1 MKKLLIA
8 IAIMLSLS
16 LPAYSSNT
24 EGSLGFVIGYGGETY
39 TGTGTPDIG
48 ATIEVGDLQGGHFA
62 MDYLI
67 GMDFSTLS
75 EANDPDYNII
85 DNYFLFLGGGYNFR
99 LGKLPLTVGVS
110 GGAVLYWE
118 LPYYKDIASYDF
130 GLGLRASLKWN
141 VVDSF
146 AISIFGVPAVTFFE
160 VVFDLNG
167 GKGMSL
173 AVAEPLVKFVG
184 YGGIAFSWCWR

>member
-24 EGSLGFVIGYGGETY
+24 EGSLGFVIGYSGETH
-39 TGTGTPDIG
+39 TKSSMPDIG
-48 ATIEVGDLQGGHFA
+48 ATIEVGDLNGGHFA

-130 GLGLRASLKWN
+130 GIGLRASLKWN

-146 AISIFGVPAVTFFE
+146 AISIFGVPAVTFYE
-160 VVFDLNG
+160 VVFDKND